1 MGSITLLGIF
11 SKNGVIYYRMSRI
24 PRSEPAVEFPRSDR
38 KKLTIEVSIGGTP
51 TLMIDQIVA
60 HLESVDSNY
69 LNIDPN
75 EAARRFIEDTFS
87 QPWARADHAVLVSRS
102 EAYRDRADNVWVAD
116 IFAGDADLGVEA
128 LSTSMEAIKTML
140 KPGGE
145 AVIADT
151 EIDLP
156 EVETN
161 AQGDVELAYDDEG
174 FELIRDYWEKRAKIY
189 KQAAESIGF
198 EFEMIDFMST
208 DHPYVSS
215 LRELN
220 RLGLAVR
227 LTRTA

>member
-1 MGSITLLGIF
+1 
-11 SKNGVIYYRMSRI
+11 
-24 PRSEPAVEFPRSDR
+24 
-38 KKLTIEVSIGGTP
+38 
-51 TLMIDQIVA
+51 
-60 HLESVDSNY
+60 
-69 LNIDPN
+69 
-75 EAARRFIEDTFS
+75 
-87 QPWARADHAVLVSRS
+87 
-102 EAYRDRADNVWVAD
+102 
-116 IFAGDADLGVEA
+116 
-128 LSTSMEAIKTML
+128 ML

-145 AVIADT
+145 AVIADI

-156 EVETN
+156 EVEIN

-198 EFEMIDFMST
+198 EFEMINFMST